1 VAVVAI
7 RSVLLIVNPA
17 SRRGRRALPRA
28 LAAFKSAGVAC
39 EVHETTAAGHAE
51 SIARERA
58 ATHDAVFTLGG
69 DGTAMEVLHAMQGR
83 DEPVGI
89 LPGGTGNLVARALGT
104 PRRVRAAVRALL
116 AGSVRTVDL
125 AQMPDGRVFAFA
137 AGMGIDSTMVQRTSA
152 GAKRRFGVLA
162 YVLSAVRAA
171 LALDGFALTATVDGQ
186 RHDFH
191 ATAVLLANFGNLFGG
206 LFRVGPAVR
215 ENDGMLDLCVFTPSN
230 VGDALRVGWRLLRH
244 DFGTDP
250 AMHFLQGRV
259 VALESDPPRQ
269 AQADGELLPGTGV
282 QATVIPGGARLL
294 APAGR

>member
-1 VAVVAI
+1 MTI
-7 RSVLLIVNPA
+7 RRVLLIVNPA
-17 SRRGRRALPRA
+17 SRRGRGALPRA
-28 LAAFKSAGVAC
+28 LAAFRSAGVSC
-39 EVHETTAAGHAE
+39 DVHETTASGDAE
-51 SIARERA
+51 TIARTHA
-58 ATHDAVFTLGG
+58 AASDAVFTLGG

-83 DEPVGI
+83 GQPVGI

-104 PRRVRAAVRALL
+104 PRRVGPAVRALL
-116 AGSVRTVDL
+116 RGTVRTIDL

-152 GAKRRFGVLA
+152 AAKRRFGVLA
-162 YVLSAVRAA
+162 YVVSAVRAA
-171 LALDGFALTATVDGQ
+171 LALDAFTLSATVDGA
-186 RHDFH
+186 RHDFR
-191 ATAVLLANFGNLFGG
+191 ATAVLLANFGDLFGG
-206 LFRVGPAVR
+206 LFRVGPGVR

-259 VALESDPPRQ
+259 VSLESDPPRQ

-282 QATVIPGGARLL
+282 RATVIPGAARLL